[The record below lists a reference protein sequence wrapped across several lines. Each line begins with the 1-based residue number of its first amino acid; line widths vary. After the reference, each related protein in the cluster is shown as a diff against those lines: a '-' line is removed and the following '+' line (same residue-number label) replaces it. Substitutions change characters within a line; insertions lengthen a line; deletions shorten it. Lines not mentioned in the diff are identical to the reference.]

1 MMERSNRNV
10 WIIVIVVLVILCCC
24 VAVAAAAAIGLFTSW
39 SFSFDRDW
47 DWDWDLGRETERIE
61 ESFDVGATPRLE
73 IDSFAGNVTVRA
85 GEANTIRVVATK
97 KASNRSNLDRIEI
110 DWHEQDDGLRIET
123 SHSRRT
129 ASNMSVE
136 LEITAPAGSRL
147 ELDSGAGNI
156 QVEDIAGEMDVHT
169 GAGNVDVQR
178 AEGRVSLDTGAGNI
192 TYDGTPQGNCRVETG
207 AGNITLKL
215 PAEVDVEVE
224 LDTGIGNVD
233 VSGFDVDG
241 EVSRGEV
248 DGIIGSD
255 PQSRIEAHT
264 GAGNIDLVRR

>member
-47 DWDWDLGRETERIE
+47 DWDLGRETERIE
-61 ESFDVGATPRLE
+61 D
-73 IDSFAGNVTVRA
+73 
-85 GEANTIRVVATK
+85 
-97 KASNRSNLDRIEI
+97 LDRIEI